1 MKIIRDLSEYIEDEI
16 DDSCKYAKLA
26 LEWKDKRR
34 NLADVFFMLSQEE
47 LKHMQILHNEV
58 VRLIEEYRNT
68 NGDPPESMQAV
79 YDYLHEKQID
89 HANEAKAY
97 QMMYKES

>member
-1 MKIIRDLSEYIEDEI
+1 MKIIRELSEYIEDEI
-16 DDSCKYAKLA
+16 EDSCKYGKLA

-34 NLADVFFMLSQEE
+34 GLADVFFNLSQQE
-47 LKHMQILHNEV
+47 LQHMQILHGEV
-58 VRLIEEYRNT
+58 VKLIEEYRAT
-68 NGDPPESMQAV
+68 QGDPPEGMLAV

-97 QMMYKES
+97 QMMYKEN